1 MTVAGLVKCVRCKE
15 MVPKRSPEGVLLS
28 VCDNCGA
35 SPLASLGDQRRY
47 PSHGQVY
54 DSRVDWPERHRGDGP
69 I

>member
-1 MTVAGLVKCVRCKE
+1 MMVR
-15 MVPKRSPEGVLLS
+15 KRSPEGVLLS

-35 SPLASLGDQRRY
+35 SPLASLADPRRY
-47 PSHGQVY
+47 PSHGEVY